1 MSQTFRKTCKCLNYV
16 ENLLISVSAVTGFV
30 VISTFLSLVPVP
42 ICITSSAIWFKI
54 CVITARIKKYKSII
68 RRKHAKIVLLGNN

>member
-1 MSQTFRKTCKCLNYV
+1 MSQTFQKTCKCLNYV

-54 CVITARIKKYKSII
+54 CVITAELKSISQLSEESML
-68 RRKHAKIVLLGNN
+68 K